1 MGCCFKSKHEGACS
15 YLKPCSL
22 GAAFAI
28 VSVLF
33 LLFLSFL
40 GLVCGV
46 GIPVLGILASL
57 YVGFNLTVVGII
69 IGVCW
74 ALVVGFIEGVI
85 LAWLYN
91 FFAGCCCAKSES
103 NASNED

>member
-1 MGCCFKSKHEGACS
+1 MGCCFKSKREGTCS

-22 GAAFAI
+22 GAAFA
-28 VSVLF
+28 VLWALS

-46 GIPVLGILASL
+46 GIPILGILASL
-57 YVGFNLTVVGII
+57 YIGFNLTSLGIL

-74 ALVVGFIEGVI
+74 ALVDGFVGGVI

-91 FFAGCCCAKSES
+91 CFAGCCSAKPES
-103 NASNED
+103 NASNDN